1 MDITTFAMSVFVSV
15 LISTSMIVWVKVSQ
29 KLLITKFFAEIK
41 KIEEEYQK
49 MIMGLLNEFVE
60 MKQKKQ
66 IRVDGMLNELEI
78 KIKELNL

>member
-15 LISTSMIVWVKVSQ
+15 LISTSMIIWVKVSQ